1 MIGGMKLGDNKIAC
15 LRLQE
20 KKQMLE
26 PNVDPNLFVHG
37 RKISELGY
45 LKCHFC
51 KRIIWGKG
59 KGNPAGS
66 KEITAPFLNYLK
78 KCKLR
83 IFPREEL
90 SPEIFY

>member
-51 KRIIWGKG
+51 KRII
-59 KGNPAGS
+59 
-66 KEITAPFLNYLK
+66 
-78 KCKLR
+78 
-83 IFPREEL
+83 
-90 SPEIFY
+90 